1 MTVNLTMPP
10 LRLCPL
16 KTSWDYAAQD
26 RSNQW
31 RAKRAYWTVVWCTAA
46 LLVALPGFAQPQ
58 EPFPDETVAQLLTA
72 ALYQYFDPTS
82 RFEVSASGSRL
93 AGDLLAVD
101 DLLISGKPV
110 VRQGLRGEVLAHLSG
125 LEIDLAALTSQTFRA
140 HRVRE
145 ATVVSKTTAD
155 AVQDAL
161 GRLSASVLSPRI
173 HFQEGSFT
181 VAATIRREG
190 GLYPMEARGTLV
202 VVQAQRVY
210 VALSEVKV
218 AGGSVPVDLVDKELA
233 RINPILDLA
242 KWPVPLYIQRLVLH
256 KDAIE
261 LLATN
266 SK

>member
-1 MTVNLTMPP
+1 MHP

-16 KTSWDYAAQD
+16 RTFWDDAPHGRGHQP
-26 RSNQW
+26 
-31 RAKRAYWTVVWCTAA
+31 RAKWICWTGLSCAVA
-46 LLVALPGFAQPQ
+46 LLVAVPGLAQPQ
-58 EPFPDETVAQLLTA
+58 EPFPDETVAQLLTG
-72 ALYQYFDPTS
+72 ALYQYFDPAS
-82 RFEVSASGSRL
+82 HFEVSASGSHL

-110 VRQGLRGEVLAHLSG
+110 VRHGLRGEVLTHLSG

-145 ATVVSKTTAD
+145 AIVVSKTTAD

-181 VAATIRREG
+181 VTATIRREG
-190 GLYPMEARGTLV
+190 GLYPVEARGTLV

-218 AGGSVPVDLVDKELA
+218 SGGSVPVDLADKELA

-256 KDAIE
+256 KDTIE

-266 SK
+266 GK

>member
-1 MTVNLTMPP
+1 M
-10 LRLCPL
+10 
-16 KTSWDYAAQD
+16 
-26 RSNQW
+26 
-31 RAKRAYWTVVWCTAA
+31 
-46 LLVALPGFAQPQ
+46 LLVAVPGFAQPQ

-93 AGDLLAVD
+93 GGDLLTVD
-101 DLLISGKPV
+101 DLFISGKPV
-110 VRQGLRGEVLAHLSG
+110 VRHGLRGEVLIHLSG
-125 LEIDLAALTSQTFRA
+125 LEIDLAALTSQTTFRA

-173 HFQEGSFT
+173 RFQEESFSVT
-181 VAATIRREG
+181 ATIRREG

-210 VALSEVKV
+210 VALSDVKV
-218 AGGSVPVDLVDKELA
+218 SGASVPVDLVDAELA

-242 KWPVPLYIQRLVLH
+242 KWPVPLHIQRLVLH

>member
-1 MTVNLTMPP
+1 M
-10 LRLCPL
+10 
-16 KTSWDYAAQD
+16 
-26 RSNQW
+26 
-31 RAKRAYWTVVWCTAA
+31 RAKRIYWTALWCAAA
-46 LLVALPGFAQPQ
+46 LLIAVPGLAQPQ

-72 ALYQYFDPTS
+72 ALYQYFDPAS

-110 VRQGLRGEVLAHLSG
+110 VRHGLRGDVLTHLSG
-125 LEIDLAALTSQTFRA
+125 LEIDLTALTSQTFRA

-145 ATVVSKTTAD
+145 ATLVSKTTAD

-173 HFQEGSFT
+173 RFQEGSFT
-181 VAATIRREG
+181 VTATIRREG

-218 AGGSVPVDLVDKELA
+218 SGGSVPVDLVDKELA

-242 KWPVPLYIQRLVLH
+242 KWPIPLYIQRLVLH
-256 KDAIE
+256 KDVIE

-266 SK
+266 GK

>member
-1 MTVNLTMPP
+1 MMVDPRMHP
-10 LRLCPL
+10 LGSCPL
-16 KTSWDYAAQD
+16 KTSWGDTSQG
-26 RSNQW
+26 RGIQL
-31 RAKRAYWTVVWCTAA
+31 RAKWIRWIGLWCAAA
-46 LLVALPGFAQPQ
+46 LFVAVPGFAQPQ

-72 ALYQYFDPTS
+72 ALYQYFDPAS

-110 VRQGLRGEVLAHLSG
+110 VRQGLRGEVLTHLSG
-125 LEIDLAALTSQTFRA
+125 LEIDLAALTSQTFRV

-161 GRLSASVLSPRI
+161 GRFSASVLSPRI
-173 HFQEGSFT
+173 RFQEGSFT
-181 VAATIRREG
+181 VTATIRRES
-190 GLYPMEARGTLV
+190 GLYPMEARGMLV

-218 AGGSVPVDLVDKELA
+218 SGGSVPVDLVDKELA

-266 SK
+266 GK